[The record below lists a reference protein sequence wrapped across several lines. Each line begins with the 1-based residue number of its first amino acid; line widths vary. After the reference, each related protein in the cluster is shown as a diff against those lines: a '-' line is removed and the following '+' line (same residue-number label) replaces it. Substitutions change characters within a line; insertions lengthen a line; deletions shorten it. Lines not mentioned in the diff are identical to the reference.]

1 MTKDYNIQCIDSFM
15 HRFPDY
21 AKSFSETIV
30 IMNNFVIDNTD
41 EVNLHKGVYSILNIG
56 MGCCVYVKYDIS
68 EKKFL
73 GYFLHNDCYGQY
85 GESTN
90 DFKKAKDFVSGY
102 MFIN

>member
-41 EVNLHKGVYSILNIG
+41 EVNLHKGVYSI
-56 MGCCVYVKYDIS
+56 
-68 EKKFL
+68 
-73 GYFLHNDCYGQY
+73 
-85 GESTN
+85 
-90 DFKKAKDFVSGY
+90 
-102 MFIN
+102 